1 MRMDADGCK
10 RIQTDA
16 NNADTENDTE
26 TDTETE
32 NGTETAPGKG
42 VRGEN
47 PLSVTERGSLYDKGR
62 SERGYRGPC
71 FSLPNLG
78 KVQQQG
84 QY

>member
-26 TDTETE
+26 TDTDTDTE

-42 VRGEN
+42 VRGE
-47 PLSVTERGSLYDKGR
+47 TRFR
-62 SERGYRGPC
+62 
-71 FSLPNLG
+71 
-78 KVQQQG
+78 
-84 QY
+84 

>member
-32 NGTETAPGKG
+32 NGTETGTETAPGKG
-42 VRGEN
+42 VRGE
-47 PLSVTERGSLYDKGR
+47 TRFR
-62 SERGYRGPC
+62 
-71 FSLPNLG
+71 
-78 KVQQQG
+78 
-84 QY
+84 